1 MCIACGGYIFLSMHK
16 RIIPAIVAASLAF
29 SVVPSALAEEHANVE
44 NQELEQNQE
53 GQVADPKKVE
63 EGSSDLEIIAG
74 VAVIA
79 GVVAAIAGGV
89 HWAVQQRMIPNPLPG
104 IIPNP
109 PAPKKAA
116 VRKAVAKPAPKPA
129 AKPAA
134 KPAPAKQAVAKPAPA
149 PRPAQTATYKNCTD
163 VWNRLGRSI
172 YTRDAGFQSKFD
184 RDGDGV
190 GCERDPR

>member
-1 MCIACGGYIFLSMHK
+1 MYK

-29 SVVPSALAEEHANVE
+29 SVVPSALAEEHVNVE

-116 VRKAVAKPAPKPA
+116 VKKAAAKPAPKPA
-129 AKPAA
+129 AKPAPKPAPKPAA

-163 VWNRLGRSI
+163 VWNKLGRSI
-172 YTRDAGFQSKFD
+172 YPRDAGFQSKFD
-184 RDGDGV
+184 PDGDGV

>member
-1 MCIACGGYIFLSMHK
+1 MHK

-109 PAPKKAA
+109 PAPKKA
-116 VRKAVAKPAPKPA
+116 VAKPAP
-129 AKPAA
+129 KPAA

-149 PRPAQTATYKNCTD
+149 PRPAQTATYKNCAD
-163 VWNRLGRSI
+163 VWNKLGRSI
-172 YTRDAGFQSKFD
+172 YARDAGFQSKFD

>member
-1 MCIACGGYIFLSMHK
+1 MHK

-29 SVVPSALAEEHANVE
+29 SVVPSALAEEHVNVE
-44 NQELEQNQE
+44 NQELEQKQE
-53 GQVADPKKVE
+53 GQVAEPNKVE

-116 VRKAVAKPAPKPA
+116 VKKAAAKPAPKPAPKPA
-129 AKPAA
+129 AKPAPA
-134 KPAPAKQAVAKPAPA
+134 KPAVAKPAPA
-149 PRPAQTATYKNCTD
+149 PRPAHTATYKNCAD
-163 VWNRLGRSI
+163 VWNKLGRSI
-172 YTRDAGFQSKFD
+172 YPRDAGFQSKFD